1 MASNMFVH
9 NRINAGFLLKHH
21 YTLFLLDTSII
32 KQNESSIL
40 LIILII
46 HLSIVFPLYLNRL
59 NKLLHPPK
67 EVEKNNLQKQNQIS

>member
-9 NRINAGFLLKHH
+9 NRINAGFLLEHH
-21 YTLFLLDTSII
+21 YTLFSLDTSII